1 MSVYL
6 VDGSGYIF
14 RAFYAVPHL
23 TTREG
28 FPTNALFGFSR
39 MLLKLLSSAG
49 SEHVVVAFDAGRK
62 TFRNDLYPEYKA
74 NREECPED
82 LKKQMPY
89 FRELCRL
96 LGLQVLELPGFE
108 ADDIIATLADRLERQ
123 SIPTVIVS
131 GDKDLMQLVDQHV
144 SIWDTLKDKH
154 YGPAEVRE
162 KFGVPPD
169 KVVEFLGLTGD
180 DSDNVPG
187 LDGVGPKTAAQLI
200 EKFGSVESVLAHA
213 KDIRSDTSIRNR
225 TKIADQIELNAD
237 LLRLSRKLVEVSK
250 DTPVMLHANGSEIQ
264 LSSVSGA
271 QLLAALRREAPHLEK
286 IQEFAS
292 RFEFHSL
299 PSEVSAVVPSQ
310 ESTVAPP
317 EEPCTVVYQDTF
329 DTFAK
334 QLAQQPCFAFDVE
347 TTSLNVLD
355 AKLISISF
363 AWDEHE
369 AFYIPVAHESGARVA
384 DQVSLRALRTVLG
397 PIFANPKIAKCGQ
410 NIKYDFGILL
420 QQGFSVSGLEFDS
433 MIASYL
439 LRPDRRGHDL
449 TVLTRD
455 YLGKGLIEYET
466 ILGGAPDLRTV
477 PIEAAARYGC
487 QDARLAWCLRQKLL
501 PMLAE
506 KGLVGV
512 LKSIEMPLVPI
523 LSAMERRGV
532 LLDLDY
538 LAQMSEEFQGK
549 LDELRV
555 KIFAAAGMEFNLN
568 SPKQL
573 ADVLFVKLAL
583 PTKGIRK
590 TKTGISTDS
599 AVLEKLS
606 PLHPVAD
613 LLLQHRLLFK
623 LKSTYI
629 DALPAQ
635 VSAIDGRL
643 HTSFNQVG
651 TGTGRLSSSEP
662 NLQNIPILTPEGVR
676 IRKAFVASE
685 RRTLVSAD
693 YSQIELRVLAHMSGD
708 ENLLA
713 AFRGAADIH
722 RTTAR
727 EILGLATDD
736 EVTVEQRRIGKTI
749 NFGVIYGM
757 GAYRLS
763 RELQISLRQAEDYI
777 ESYFRRYARVRE
789 FFAQQEAMAKQHG
802 YVETMFGRKR
812 FIAEIDTTGR
822 DDAFLQRVA
831 MNAPVQ
837 GSAADLMK
845 LAMIRLAQRIERERL
860 PMEII
865 LQIHDELVVECQS
878 ERAEE
883 LAAIVRSDMEQAA
896 QLEVPLVVEVG
907 MGKDWLEAHG

>member
-62 TFRNDLYPEYKA
+62 TFRNELYPEYKA

-108 ADDIIATLADRLERQ
+108 ADDIIATLAERLERQ
-123 SIPTVIVS
+123 SIPTVVVS

-154 YGPAEVRE
+154 YGPAEVLQ
-162 KFGVPPD
+162 KFGVPPE

-213 KDIRSDTSIRNR
+213 TDIRNDTSIRNR

-237 LLRLSRKLVEVSK
+237 LLRLSRKLVEVSR
-250 DTPVMLHANGSEIQ
+250 DTPVMLSAHGQEVP
-264 LSSVSGA
+264 LSSVSGE
-271 QLLAALRREAPHLEK
+271 QLLAALRRTSPHVEK
-286 IQEFAS
+286 IQEFAA

-299 PSEVSAVVPSQ
+299 PSEVAAVVPSQ
-310 ESTVAPP
+310 EPAVAAPD
-317 EEPCTVVYQDTF
+317 EPCIIVYQDTF
-329 DTFAK
+329 EAFAK
-334 QLAQQPCFAFDVE
+334 KLAQQPCFAFDVE
-347 TTSLNVLD
+347 TTSLNVLE

-369 AFYIPVAHESGARVA
+369 AYYLPIAHEKGDRVA
-384 DQVSLRALRTVLG
+384 DQVSLRALRAALG
-397 PIFANPKIAKCGQ
+397 PIFANPKIGKCGQ

-466 ILGGAPDLRTV
+466 ILGGAPDLRSV
-477 PIEAAARYGC
+477 AIEAAARYGC
-487 QDARLAWCLRQKLL
+487 QDARLAWCLRQKLMPVL
-501 PMLAE
+501 EE
-506 KGLVGV
+506 KGLREV
-512 LKSIEMPLVPI
+512 LTSIEMPLVPI

-532 LLDLDY
+532 LLDLSY

-555 KIFAAAGMEFNLN
+555 KIFAAAGVEFNLN

-573 ADVLFVKLAL
+573 ADVLFTKLGL

-676 IRKAFVASE
+676 IRKAFVATE

-708 ENLLA
+708 ENLIA

-722 RTTAR
+722 RATAR
-727 EILGLATDD
+727 EILGLATDE
-736 EVTVEQRRIGKTI
+736 EVTSEQRRIGKTI

-757 GAYRLS
+757 GAFRLS
-763 RELQISLRQAEDYI
+763 RELQIPLRQAEDYI

-789 FFAQQEAMAKQHG
+789 FFARQEAMAKQHG

-845 LAMIRLAQRIERERL
+845 LAMIRLAHRIERERL

-883 LAAIVRSDMEQAA
+883 LASIVRGEMEQAA
-896 QLEVPLVVEVG
+896 QLQVPLVVEVG